1 MMPFLDLLNQPLVRA
16 SKRPKIGFENGP
28 AYNDFR

>member
-1 MMPFLDLLNQPLVRA
+1 MMPFLELLNEPLVRA
-16 SKRPKIGFENGP
+16 AKRPKIGFESGP